1 MGITFCGDAPP
12 SPCSLD
18 TYIEWLTSKLC
29 VVGCSWDKV
38 RCVPCGTPP
47 ANFADEWT
55 DDGCATVPC
64 GAMIVE
70 LCSPLNVFV
79 YTGAV
84 WQSLAATGVLPVGG
98 PGDMLYHDGLVW
110 TTLGPGSAG
119 QVLQMSGGLPIWG
132 PSPGVDATGVF
143 SVQTEDRT
151 VAPGA
156 TITDTLGVSR
166 SIPVTAGETVVVS
179 THAAVDIITF
189 GGNGSLASAQL
200 RFAYTVPG
208 LGGFTYIYNPAWF
221 QSDLTHFYANTALA
235 NGNFEVSISY
245 TNTVSVSAALPF
257 TFRNYNRFVN
267 WIRFK
272 ATP

>member
-1 MGITFCGDAPP
+1 M
-12 SPCSLD
+12 
-18 TYIEWLTSKLC
+18 
-29 VVGCSWDKV
+29 
-38 RCVPCGTPP
+38 
-47 ANFADEWT
+47 
-55 DDGCATVPC
+55 
-64 GAMIVE
+64 E